1 MLKKGARNHNLQVL
15 SNLQVLLYGF
25 EILSIRRYAVFGFS
39 DKLYRVQSSSG
50 DNSLIEALPL

>member
-25 EILSIRRYAVFGFS
+25 EILSSRRYAVFGFS
-39 DKLYRVQSSSG
+39 DELYLVESSSG